1 MIAKI
6 NTGNSLYGALAYN
19 QEKVDEG
26 LGKIIATNLV
36 CEAMDGCFSV
46 PDCAADFARCLPS
59 SEHLPTKKPVIHI
72 SLNPHP
78 DDKLAD
84 NQLADIGR
92 EYMERLGYGGQP
104 YLIFKH
110 EDVERDHIHI
120 VSLRVDCEGKLIK
133 DSFEHKRSKE
143 ITELLDRRS
152 SEQGLGIRGGRK
164 IFNNKSG
171 RIVRLLKFYPLSTK
185 KVL

>member
-26 LGKIIATNLV
+26 LGKILATNLV
-36 CEAMDGCFSV
+36 CEPMDGCFSV
-46 PDCAADFARCLPS
+46 PDCAADFARWLPS

-110 EDVERDHIHI
+110 EDIGRDHIHI

-143 ITELLDRRS
+143 IRFFVIFGEVITKSEHLKLS
-152 SEQGLGIRGGRK
+152 S
-164 IFNNKSG
+164 
-171 RIVRLLKFYPLSTK
+171 
-185 KVL
+185 